1 MEEAAKTIF
10 PFDFRATPKR
20 IATGWLPNLQ
30 IEDVRRMLLVR
41 VRRSNPFVPLSAE
54 NLVRIFF
61 QIRQVFHQ
69 LYHQLYHQQLIQLMH
84 RHQHRSNLAIHVKM
98 MISIFMKTATE
109 KIVLHGW
116 QTDQTSSARKL
127 IVPQEK
133 GYNSIV
139 LLFVKQ
145 SASLPQ
151 VLPQVLPSYLR
162 QVPNVVV
169 RDVVREKEAN
179 HQEKEEVNL
188 RGKDQEKEKVN
199 LKGKDQEKEEVNL
212 KGKDRSPRVRV
223 IVEKKASLPRGNLA
237 EDVKTR
243 CEKEK

>member
-1 MEEAAKTIF
+1 
-10 PFDFRATPKR
+10 
-20 IATGWLPNLQ
+20 
-30 IEDVRRMLLVR
+30 
-41 VRRSNPFVPLSAE
+41 
-54 NLVRIFF
+54 
-61 QIRQVFHQ
+61 
-69 LYHQLYHQQLIQLMH
+69 
-84 RHQHRSNLAIHVKM
+84 
-98 MISIFMKTATE
+98 
-109 KIVLHGW
+109 
-116 QTDQTSSARKL
+116 
-127 IVPQEK
+127 
-133 GYNSIV
+133 
-139 LLFVKQ
+139 
-145 SASLPQ
+145 
-151 VLPQVLPSYLR
+151 
-162 QVPNVVV
+162 VVV